1 MVTSRSTRAAPAA
14 GLPPAF
20 RHLVEEAIECLLLVL
35 DELDG
40 DPDLEEPGDLEIT
53 RDDDEPSLGWCDK
66 EARTGRYGWHGYSN
80 SDLEAE
86 HDGRE
91 PDDEDEECDDWPDHD
106 SEMTVEFPGGCIIP
120 AE

>member
-1 MVTSRSTRAAPAA
+1 MTEAHSARTFVE
-14 GLPPAF
+14 LPPAF

-40 DPDLEEPGDLEIT
+40 DPDREEPGALEIT

-91 PDDEDEECDDWPDHD
+91 PDDEDEECYD
-106 SEMTVEFPGGCIIP
+106 SEINVDFRGGSIIP